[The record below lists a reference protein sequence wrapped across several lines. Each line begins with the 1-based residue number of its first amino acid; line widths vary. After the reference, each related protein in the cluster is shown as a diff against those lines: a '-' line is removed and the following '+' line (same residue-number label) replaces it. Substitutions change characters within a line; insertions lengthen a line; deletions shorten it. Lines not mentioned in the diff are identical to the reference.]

1 MDVDRKTFHWQ
12 LPRMLRALAGAHF
25 VAVDFELSGI
35 HSKVVHRTRAVEQAY
50 GNKQTLQ
57 QRYEE
62 AKEAAERYQILQ
74 VGLTIVTED
83 AEKGLWW
90 SVTLDLTL
98 RLTTISRYLYCTAV
112 QSLLE
117 SYP

>member
-12 LPRMLRALAGAHF
+12 LPRMLRALAEAHF

-35 HSKVVHRTRAVEQAY
+35 QSKMVHRVKVVDQAY

-62 AKEAAERYQILQ
+62 LKEAAERYQILQ

-83 AEKGLWW
+83 AAKG
-90 SVTLDLTL
+90 
-98 RLTTISRYLYCTAV
+98 
-112 QSLLE
+112 
-117 SYP
+117 